1 MPIDITDPDAL
12 FTNKV
17 GAATAY
23 RREDLGLD
31 GNIPPTT
38 DAHVITLSRRCLE
51 LGLSQLGHH
60 EDIRQ
65 SMEQWVDAV
74 GGTEADPGYFR
85 QCVFSLTP
93 SERNGRAL
101 EGDEELLAQKAETVT
116 SWAVATFGE
125 RAVQRCQ
132 AELEREYVQRW
143 TEAAD
148 ALARRQRGQQLL
160 DERPE
165 TVNGW
170 ELVESPGD
178 SLAYYGMTADDGH
191 VVVLFESDGHVR
203 LWAFQPVEY
212 ATEVRHLDVLIANA
226 VRQSR
231 ARRLANP
238 ESLVDGAADL
248 KSYLVSLPSG
258 QGRQPSL
265 DVLDEANPQESLTS
279 FER

>member
-1 MPIDITDPDAL
+1 MPVDITDPDAL
-12 FTNKV
+12 FANKV
-17 GAATAY
+17 GAATTY
-23 RREDLGLD
+23 RREDLNVD
-31 GNIPPTT
+31 DAPPTT
-38 DAHVITLSRRCLE
+38 DAYLLALSRRCLE

-60 EDIRQ
+60 ENIRQ

-85 QCVFSLTP
+85 RCVFSLTP

-101 EGDEELLAQKAETVT
+101 EGDEELLAQKSETVT

-148 ALARRQRGQQLL
+148 ALTRRQRGQQLL
-160 DERPE
+160 GERPE

-170 ELVESPGD
+170 ELVESPDD
-178 SLAYYGMTADDGH
+178 SLAYYGMTADDGR
-191 VVVLFESDGHVR
+191 VVVLFESDEHVR
-203 LWAFQPVEY
+203 LWVFQPVEY
-212 ATEVRHLDVLIANA
+212 ATEVRHLDVLEADA

-238 ESLVDGAADL
+238 ESWVDGAADL
-248 KSYLVSLPSG
+248 KSHLDSLPG
-258 QGRQPSL
+258 RQGRRPSL
-265 DVLDEANPQESLTS
+265 DVLDKASP
-279 FER
+279 